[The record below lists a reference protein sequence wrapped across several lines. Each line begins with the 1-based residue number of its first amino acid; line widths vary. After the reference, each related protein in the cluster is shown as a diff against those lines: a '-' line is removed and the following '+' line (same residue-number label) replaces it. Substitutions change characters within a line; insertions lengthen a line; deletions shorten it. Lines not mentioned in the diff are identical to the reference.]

1 MDDKRKR
8 FVRIQVLKALMYGTI
23 TKDEAK
29 TILNAGEPSK
39 YMWPVY
45 KKEGKEEYIRIKLLM
60 ERLKFFPK
68 VRFTSD
74 DY

>member
-1 MDDKRKR
+1 MDDKIIK
-8 FVRIQVLKALMYGTI
+8 IKVLKALKDGTI

-29 TILNAGEPSK
+29 KILNAGEPSK

-45 KKEGKEEYIRIKLLM
+45 KKKSKEEFIRIKLLM
-60 ERLKFFPK
+60 ERLGFIPK
-68 VRFTSD
+68 IRFVSD

>member
-1 MDDKRKR
+1 MDERNVKVK
-8 FVRIQVLKALMYGTI
+8 VLKALKDGII

-29 TILNAGEPSK
+29 AILNAGEPSK

-45 KKEGKEEYIRIKLLM
+45 KKKGKEEFIRIKLLM
-60 ERLKFFPK
+60 ERLGFIPK
-68 VRFTSD
+68 IRFTSD